1 MALQSRIL
9 LVLKYLWE
17 NTDESNPATLADINA
32 FLMEC
37 GFPKPDPRPIK
48 KDIDQLCELGVDI
61 VCDRKTQNRYFV
73 ASRHFDT
80 AELKLLIDAIQS
92 SRSVTKTKSRNL
104 IRKLAFFVNPG
115 QKNLLRRQ
123 LYVDQ
128 RVKTDNERIMIIV
141 DKIFSSIAEK
151 KRVAFH
157 YFDYTEEKKKV
168 HRHNGQL
175 YTVTPL
181 DMIWSNDRYYF
192 TALDDKDGKVKI
204 FRTDRVADLEISR
217 LSARKKP
224 AGYRPESYHSGVFSM
239 YKGPEYEIT
248 LLCEKGL
255 MNSIIDRFGEKV
267 HTEVAD
273 EEHFI
278 VRTTV
283 SLSDVFFGWVFASG
297 GKMRII
303 SPPYAVEKFNE
314 LIGKFC

>member
-1 MALQSRIL
+1 MALKNRTL

-17 NTDESNPATLADINA
+17 NTDEASPATLADINA
-32 FLMEC
+32 FLMEH
-37 GFPKPDPRPIK
+37 GFTKPDPRPIK
-48 KDIDQLCELGVDI
+48 KDIDQLCELGIDI
-61 VCDRKTQNRYFV
+61 VCDRKTQNQYFV

-92 SRSVTKTKSRNL
+92 SRSVTRTKSSNL
-104 IRKLAFFVNPG
+104 IRKLSVFVNPG

-151 KRVAFH
+151 KRVEFH
-157 YFDYTEEKKKV
+157 YFDYTAEKKKI
-168 HRHNGQL
+168 HRHGGQL
-175 YTVTPL
+175 YVVTPL

-192 TALDDKDGKVKI
+192 TALDGKDGKVKI
-204 FRTDRVADLEISR
+204 FRTDRVDDLELSR
-217 LSARKKP
+217 LSAEKKP
-224 AGYRPESYHSGVFSM
+224 AGYHPESYHSGVFSM
-239 YKGPEYEIT
+239 YKGPEYDIT
-248 LLCEKGL
+248 LLCENDL
-255 MNSIIDRFGEKV
+255 MNSIIDRFGKRV
-267 HTEVAD
+267 HTELAD
-273 EEHFI
+273 EEHFT
-278 VRTTV
+278 VCATV

-314 LIGKFC
+314 LIEKFR